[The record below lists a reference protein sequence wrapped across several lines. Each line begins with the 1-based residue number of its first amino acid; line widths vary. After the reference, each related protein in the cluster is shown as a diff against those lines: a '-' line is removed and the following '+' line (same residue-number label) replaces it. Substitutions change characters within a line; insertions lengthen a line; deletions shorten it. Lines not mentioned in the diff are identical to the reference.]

1 MPTQLLVGPKAP
13 SGKKT
18 MVFASADIGASQRIG
33 GFPPSRVH
41 FWLDRADKAEVTKTT
56 DTPAASAAVR
66 KPIPGLTPASD
77 NRDPRRRL
85 GDVAV
90 ELGFVDREL
99 MEQVMAKEREA
110 HVPMGALLVEAG
122 LLDSAQ
128 LARALAE
135 RNSLDYVDL
144 NEFEVDQAA
153 ANLIDAAEARRCRA
167 VPIAFLAE
175 DVLLVGTADP
185 ANVLGADDIALA
197 TGREVRRAIATPE
210 GIEALIGRLSKLSG
224 SVKEVKEEEDS
235 EAEDGTK
242 LLELRA
248 SAEEAPVVKLVHSL
262 IADAVTRGA
271 SDIHFDPSRGAMQ
284 IRYRVDGVMID
295 STTVP
300 KSLVA
305 GLISR
310 IKIMAELDIAER
322 RIPQDGRVALTV
334 DGSHIDI
341 RVSTLPVIRG
351 ESVVMRIL
359 DKGRVVLDLGALGMR
374 DADREKL
381 LRSVGRTQ
389 GAVLATGPT
398 GAGKTTTLYALLHA
412 ASNPQKTLISI
423 EDPVEYELEGVKQ
436 IHVNPGAGVTF
447 ASGLRAMVRS
457 DPDTLM
463 VGEIR
468 DRETAQVAMEA
479 ALTGHLVLS
488 TLHTN
493 DASLAAARLI
503 DMGVEPFLMASSI
516 ECIVAQR
523 LARRLCPGC
532 RKPAKLSPGELQ
544 EIGVVEGKGEIYEPV
559 GCVTCNGTG
568 YSGRIGLYEVL
579 VLSDKIRSLILSK
592 ASSGEIEQAAVVAGM
607 HRLRDDG
614 LEKVREGVTS
624 LAEVVR
630 VLGDSA
636 R

>member
-1 MPTQLLVGPKAP
+1 VPRR
-13 SGKKT
+13 
-18 MVFASADIGASQRIG
+18 F
-33 GFPPSRVH
+33 H
-41 FWLDRADKAEVTKTT
+41 FWRRIADKAEVSNAT
-56 DTPAASAAVR
+56 DTPASSTPAAR
-66 KPIPGLTPASD
+66 KPIPGLTPASGT
-77 NRDPRRRL
+77 NDPRRRL

-99 MEQVMAKEREA
+99 MEQVMAREREA

-122 LLDSAQ
+122 LIDSAQ
-128 LARALAE
+128 LARMLAE

-144 NEFEVDQAA
+144 NEFEVDQGA

-167 VPIAFLAE
+167 VPIAFL
-175 DVLLVGTADP
+175 DDGVLLVATADP
-185 ANVLGADDIALA
+185 SNVLGADDIALA
-197 TGREVRRAIATPE
+197 TGYEVRRAIATPE

-224 SVKEVKEEEDS
+224 SVKELEDEESGAEEIGS
-235 EAEDGTK
+235 E

-248 SAEEAPVVKLVHSL
+248 SAEEAPVVKLVHSV
-262 IADAVTRGA
+262 IADAVNRGA
-271 SDIHFDPSRGAMQ
+271 SDIHFDPSRGQMQ
-284 IRYRVDGVMID
+284 VRYRVDGVMID

-305 GLISR
+305 GLVSR

-322 RIPQDGRVALTV
+322 RAPQDGRVALTV
-334 DGSHIDI
+334 DGRHVDI

-359 DKGRVVLDLGALGMR
+359 DKERVMLDLESLGMR
-374 DADREKL
+374 DEDREL
-381 LRSVGRTQ
+381 LMGSVSRNQ

-398 GAGKTTTLYALLHA
+398 GAGKTTTLYALLKA
-412 ASNPQKTLISI
+412 VNSPEKTLISI
-423 EDPVEYELEGVKQ
+423 EDPVEYEVDGIKQ
-436 IHVNPGAGVTF
+436 IHVNPAAGLTF
-447 ASGLRAMVRS
+447 ASGLRSMVRS

-468 DRETAQVAMEA
+468 DRETAQIAMEA

-488 TLHTN
+488 TLHAN
-493 DASLAAARLI
+493 AASLAAARLT
-503 DMGVEPFLMASSI
+503 DMGVEPFLLASGI

-523 LARRLCPGC
+523 LARRLCTGC
-532 RKPAKLSPGELQ
+532 RKPAKLSAEELEQIGGADGED
-544 EIGVVEGKGEIYEPV
+544 EIYEPV

-579 VLSDKIRSLILSK
+579 VLNEEIRSLILAK
-592 ASSGEIEQAAVVAGM
+592 ASSGEIEEAAVTAGM

-614 LEKVREGVTS
+614 LEKVRQGITS
-624 LAEVVR
+624 LAEVLR
-630 VLGDSA
+630 VLGESA
-636 R
+636 P

>member
-1 MPTQLLVGPKAP
+1 
-13 SGKKT
+13 
-18 MVFASADIGASQRIG
+18 MVTS
-33 GFPPSRVH
+33 
-41 FWLDRADKAEVTKTT
+41 TT
-56 DTPAASAAVR
+56 DTAASSAPAGR
-66 KPIPGLTPASD
+66 KPIPGLTPPSG
-77 NRDPRRRL
+77 NKDPRRRL
-85 GDVAV
+85 GDVAL

-122 LLDSAQ
+122 LIDPSQ
-128 LARALAE
+128 LARMLAE

-144 NEFEVDQAA
+144 NEFEVDQGA
-153 ANLIDAAEARRCRA
+153 ANLIDATEARRCRA
-167 VPIAFLAE
+167 VPIAFFE
-175 DVLLVGTADP
+175 DGVLLVATADP
-185 ANVLGADDIALA
+185 ANVLGADDVAMA
-197 TGREVRRAIATPE
+197 TGYEVRRAIATPE

-224 SVKEVKEEEDS
+224 SVQEIEDEEPGS
-235 EAEDGTK
+235 EEGRTE

-271 SDIHFDPSRGAMQ
+271 SDIHFDPSRGATQ
-284 IRYRVDGVMID
+284 VRYRVDGVMID

-305 GLISR
+305 GLVSR

-322 RIPQDGRVALTV
+322 RAPQDGRVALTV
-334 DGSHIDI
+334 DGHHVDI

-351 ESVVMRIL
+351 ESIVMRIL
-359 DKGRVVLDLGALGMR
+359 DKERMVLDLEALGMR
-374 DADREKL
+374 DEDREVL
-381 LRSVGRTQ
+381 MRSVGKIQ

-398 GAGKTTTLYALLHA
+398 GAGKTTTLYSLFSAVNSPA
-412 ASNPQKTLISI
+412 KTLISI
-423 EDPVEYELEGVKQ
+423 EDPVEYEVEGVKQ
-436 IHVNPGAGVTF
+436 IPVNPSAGLTF

-468 DRETAQVAMEA
+468 DSETAQIAMEA

-503 DMGVEPFLMASSI
+503 DMGVEPFLIASAI

-523 LARRLCPGC
+523 LARRLCSAC
-532 RKPAKLSPGELQ
+532 KRPATLSPGELEQ
-544 EIGVVEGKGEIYEPV
+544 VGSADDGGEIYEPV
-559 GCVTCNGTG
+559 GCVNCNGTG
-568 YSGRIGLYEVL
+568 YSGRVGLYEVL
-579 VLSDKIRSLILSK
+579 VMDNEIRALVLAK
-592 ASSGEIEQAAVVAGM
+592 ASSGEIEEAAVTSGM

-614 LEKVREGVTS
+614 LEKVRRGVTS
-624 LAEVVR
+624 LAEVLR
-630 VLGDSA
+630 VLGESA

>member
-1 MPTQLLVGPKAP
+1 
-13 SGKKT
+13 
-18 MVFASADIGASQRIG
+18 
-33 GFPPSRVH
+33 
-41 FWLDRADKAEVTKTT
+41 VTNTT
-56 DTPAASAAVR
+56 DTPASSAPAG
-66 KPIPGLTPASD
+66 KPIPGLTPPSG

-110 HVPMGALLVEAG
+110 HVPIGALLIEAG
-122 LLDSAQ
+122 LIDSAQ
-128 LARALAE
+128 LAQVLAE
-135 RNSLDYVDL
+135 RNSLEYVDL
-144 NEFEVDQAA
+144 NEFEVDQGA
-153 ANLIDAAEARRCRA
+153 ANLIDAAEARRSRA
-167 VPIAFLAE
+167 VPIAFLE
-175 DVLLVGTADP
+175 DEVLLVATADP
-185 ANVLGADDIALA
+185 TNVLGADDIAMA
-197 TGREVRRAIATPE
+197 TGHEIRRAIATAE
-210 GIEALIGRLSKLSG
+210 GIEAMIGRLSRLSD
-224 SVKEVKEEEDS
+224 SVKEIEEDPDAEEEPQ
-235 EAEDGTK
+235 
-242 LLELRA
+242 LLDLRA
-248 SAEEAPVVKLVHSL
+248 SAEEAPVVKLVHSV
-262 IADAVTRGA
+262 IADAVIRGA
-271 SDIHFDPSRGAMQ
+271 SDIHFDPSKSAMQ

-300 KSLVA
+300 TSLVA
-305 GLISR
+305 GLVSR

-322 RIPQDGRVALTV
+322 RIPQDGRVTLTV
-334 DGSHIDI
+334 DGHNVDI
-341 RVSTLPVIRG
+341 RVSTLPLVHG

-374 DADREKL
+374 KADRDLL
-381 LRSVGRTQ
+381 LRSVGQAQ

-398 GAGKTTTLYALLHA
+398 GAGKTTTLYALLNA
-412 ASNPQKTLISI
+412 VSNPEKTLISI

-436 IHVNPGAGVTF
+436 IHVNPSAGLTF

-503 DMGVEPFLMASSI
+503 DMGVEPFLIASAI

-523 LARRLCPGC
+523 LARRLCPEC
-532 RKPAKLSPGELQ
+532 RKPAQLSPKELQ
-544 EIGVVEGKGEIYEPV
+544 EIGAVEGDGEIYEPV

-579 VLSDKIRSLILSK
+579 VLDAEISSLILSK
-592 ASSGEIEQAAVVAGM
+592 ASSGEIEEAAVAAGM

-614 LEKVREGVTS
+614 LEKVRAGVTS
-624 LAEVVR
+624 LAEVLR
-630 VLGDSA
+630 VLGSSPG
-636 R
+636 